1 VSIENLSLHDVFGRT
16 GVGIRLDIARRAG
29 ARADG
34 CGKEVRGRTDR
45 GEAARGEW
53 LQGQGATIQGVCRR
67 WSLAGDT
74 NVRAAA
80 DSAVS

>member
-16 GVGIRLDIARRAG
+16 GVGIRLDIARRLMA
-29 ARADG
+29 AAKR
-34 CGKEVRGRTDR
+34 VRGRTDR
-45 GEAARGEW
+45 CEAARGEW
-53 LQGQGATIQGVCRR
+53 LRGQGATIQVCRR